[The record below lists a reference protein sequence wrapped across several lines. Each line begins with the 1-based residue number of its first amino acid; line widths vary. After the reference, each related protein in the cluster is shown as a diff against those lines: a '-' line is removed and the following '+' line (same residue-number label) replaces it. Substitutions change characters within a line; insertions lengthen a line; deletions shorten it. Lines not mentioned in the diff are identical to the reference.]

1 MMPVNMDITKDKCH
15 TKDKI
20 TDLGSYL
27 YYSRKL
33 SEIISVQNLIIFYIQ
48 NKSVRKS

>member
-1 MMPVNMDITKDKCH
+1 MIPVNMDANLIKCH

-20 TDLGSYL
+20 TDPDHI

-33 SEIISVQNLIIFYIQ
+33 SRDPSLSKNCDKFLHI
-48 NKSVRKS
+48 K